1 MRELDA
7 DAIVLEWHASGCPEP
22 DARATAMRLLSEAG
36 YDRIEESENFPH
48 RGLLWAWR
56 ASADDAAGGGEG
68 PRA

>member
-7 DAIVLEWHASGCPEP
+7 DAVVLEWHASGCPEP
-22 DARATAMRLLSEAG
+22 DARATAMRLLREAG
-36 YDRIEESENFPH
+36 YDRIEESENFPN

-56 ASADDAAGGGEG
+56 AGGDAIGGEE